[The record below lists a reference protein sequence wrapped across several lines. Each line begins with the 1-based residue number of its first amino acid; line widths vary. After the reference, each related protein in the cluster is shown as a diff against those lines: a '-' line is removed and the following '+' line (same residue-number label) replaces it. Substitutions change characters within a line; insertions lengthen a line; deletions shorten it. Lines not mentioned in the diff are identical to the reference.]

1 MHAERE
7 RDQRGAAGRPVRPAR
22 DAAHTPTAQKAVAE
36 PRPEPRAESRPLTAA
51 QVVRLQQAAGNASV
65 VQRLAAA

>member
-22 DAAHTPTAQKAVAE
+22 DAAHTPPAQKAVAE
-36 PRPEPRAESRPLTAA
+36 PRPESGPLTAA